1 MHVLFSSGYVYIA
14 PTNPGHLTFVFG
26 ACLSRRQASRHLRS
40 KIGLE
45 RANSTMQ
52 RLIVALCLSAAAAL
66 VPNSAAARS
75 SNAKAPLKVGL
86 PASVARISHP
96 VLEEQALH
104 DAAAALAAHFTFVQ

>member
-1 MHVLFSSGYVYIA
+1 
-14 PTNPGHLTFVFG
+14 
-26 ACLSRRQASRHLRS
+26 
-40 KIGLE
+40 
-45 RANSTMQ
+45 MQ
-52 RLIVALCLSAAAAL
+52 RLILSLCLSAAAAL